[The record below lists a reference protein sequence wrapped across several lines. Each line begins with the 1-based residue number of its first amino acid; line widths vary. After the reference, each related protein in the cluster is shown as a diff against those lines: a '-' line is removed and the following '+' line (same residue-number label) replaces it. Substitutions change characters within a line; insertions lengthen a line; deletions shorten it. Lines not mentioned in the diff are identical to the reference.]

1 MHHRILLDTSVLAP
15 EPLWLWTLALTDG
28 IPAAQRP
35 HLLVTDGVAR
45 ELRHALRRVDPRLD
59 RRRADLAARLRLDS
73 LTRVA
78 SPVPDT
84 AAEAVAGIPGTA
96 AALPRED
103 TAAEAVACPPPSPA
117 SRGARVLD
125 PDDAFLD
132 ADALRLGVEALVS
145 DDVHAFA
152 PLTVQERGYAV
163 QTADAFLCA
172 VTDDHD
178 LDLLVAHERYR
189 ELLARTADA
198 LGLDQVPGS
207 ASHRLRRSRARRF
220 ATRLVRAQRRA

>member
-1 MHHRILLDTSVLAP
+1 MHRRILLDTSVLAP

-78 SPVPDT
+78 SPVP
-84 AAEAVAGIPGTA
+84 
-96 AALPRED
+96 D

>member
-1 MHHRILLDTSVLAP
+1 MHRRILLDTSVLAP

-84 AAEAVAGIPGTA
+84 AAEAVA
-96 AALPRED
+96 
-103 TAAEAVACPPPSPA
+103 CPPPSPA

-125 PDDAFLD
+125 PGDAFLD

>member
-1 MHHRILLDTSVLAP
+1 MHRRILLDTSVLAP

-73 LTRVA
+73 LTV
-78 SPVPDT
+78 
-84 AAEAVAGIPGTA
+84 AEAVAG
-96 AALPRED
+96 
-103 TAAEAVACPPPSPA
+103 PPPSPA

>member
-1 MHHRILLDTSVLAP
+1 MHRRILLDTSVLAP

-84 AAEAVAGIPGTA
+84 AAEAVAG
-96 AALPRED
+96 
-103 TAAEAVACPPPSPA
+103 PPPSPA

>member
-1 MHHRILLDTSVLAP
+1 MHRRILLDTSVLAP

-35 HLLVTDGVAR
+35 QLLVTDGVAR

-73 LTRVA
+73 LTV
-78 SPVPDT
+78 S
-84 AAEAVAGIPGTA
+84 EA
-96 AALPRED
+96 AAG
-103 TAAEAVACPPPSPA
+103 PSAPPA
-117 SRGARVLD
+117 SQRPRVVD
-125 PDDAFLD
+125 PGDAFLD
-132 ADALRLGVEALVS
+132 ADALRLGVGALVT

-152 PLTVQERGYAV
+152 PLTDEERGYEI
-163 QTADAFLCA
+163 QTADEFLCA
-172 VTDDHD
+172 VTGDHV
-178 LDLLVAHERYR
+178 LDLVEAHERYR
-189 ELLARTADA
+189 VLLARTADA

>member
-1 MHHRILLDTSVLAP
+1 M
-15 EPLWLWTLALTDG
+15 
-28 IPAAQRP
+28 
-35 HLLVTDGVAR
+35 
-45 ELRHALRRVDPRLD
+45 
-59 RRRADLAARLRLDS
+59 
-73 LTRVA
+73 
-78 SPVPDT
+78 
-84 AAEAVAGIPGTA
+84 
-96 AALPRED
+96 
-103 TAAEAVACPPPSPA
+103 ACPPPSPA

>member
-1 MHHRILLDTSVLAP
+1 MHRRILLDTSVLAP

-78 SPVPDT
+78 SPVPYT
-84 AAEAVAGIPGTA
+84 AAEAVAG
-96 AALPRED
+96 
-103 TAAEAVACPPPSPA
+103 PPPSPA

-125 PDDAFLD
+125 PGDAFLD
-132 ADALRLGVEALVS
+132 ADALRLGVGALVT

-152 PLTVQERGYAV
+152 PLTDEERGYEI
-163 QTADAFLCA
+163 QTADEFLCA
-172 VTDDHD
+172 VTGDHV
-178 LDLLVAHERYR
+178 LDLVEAHERYR
-189 ELLARTADA
+189 VLLARTADA

>member
-1 MHHRILLDTSVLAP
+1 MHRRILLDTSVLAP

-35 HLLVTDGVAR
+35 QLLVTDGVAR
-45 ELRHALRRVDPRLD
+45 ELRYALRRVDPRLD

-73 LTRVA
+73 LTV
-78 SPVPDT
+78 
-84 AAEAVAGIPGTA
+84 AEAVAGTPGTA
-96 AALPRED
+96 AAPPRED
-103 TAAEAVACPPPSPA
+103 TAADAPAGPPPSPA

-163 QTADAFLCA
+163 QTADEFLCA
-172 VTDDHD
+172 VTGDHV
-178 LDLLVAHERYR
+178 LDLVEAHERYR

>member
-1 MHHRILLDTSVLAP
+1 MHRRILLDTSVLAP

-84 AAEAVAGIPGTA
+84 VAEAVAG
-96 AALPRED
+96 
-103 TAAEAVACPPPSPA
+103 PPPSPA

-125 PDDAFLD
+125 PGDAFLD